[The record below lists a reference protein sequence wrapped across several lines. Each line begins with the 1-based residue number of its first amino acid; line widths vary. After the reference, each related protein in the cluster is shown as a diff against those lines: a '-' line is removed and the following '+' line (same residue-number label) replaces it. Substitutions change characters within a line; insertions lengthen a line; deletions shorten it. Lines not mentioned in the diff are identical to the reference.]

1 MGVDVREIT
10 TQTSPTSDA
19 INQLPR
25 RNDMGDNSL
34 TRNMSNHGYS
44 SLTVGLGVHVLG
56 RILSP
61 LTHEGRVYKL
71 NLLKHLQVELS
82 IESATSDSEMYSY
95 GGQPHVSTTEM
106 Q

>member
-1 MGVDVREIT
+1 MDVDVREIT
-10 TQTSPTSDA
+10 TQPSPTRDA

-34 TRNMSNHGYS
+34 TRSMSNRGYS
-44 SLTVGLGVHVLG
+44 SLTVGLCVHVLG

-61 LTHEGRVYKL
+61 LTHERGAYKL
-71 NLLKHLQVELS
+71 NLLKHLQVEPS
-82 IESATSDSEMYSY
+82 IESAASDSEMCSY